1 MTTVNA
7 GERLRRAKLDGAA
20 ARHEE
25 GAKRSRYR
33 GLATPFV
40 IEAHGRPGDF
50 ARSVVGRFAR
60 DSELGSSTDVA
71 LAWQSLCAIVQSGS
85 AALELRSCAYKPAD
99 WDYAAYY
106 VYVVFFPFHLGRYR
120 SRH

>member
-1 MTTVNA
+1 MTINA
-7 GERLRRAKLDGAA
+7 GERLRRAKLDGVA

-25 GAKRSRYR
+25 GATRSRYR

-50 ARSVVGRFAR
+50 ARSVIGRFAR
-60 DSELGSSTDVA
+60 ESELGNSSDVA
-71 LAWQSLCAIVQSGS
+71 LAWQSLSAIVQSES
-85 AALELRSCAYKPAD
+85 AALELRSCAYKPAV

-106 VYVVFFPFHLGRYR
+106 V
-120 SRH
+120 

>member
-1 MTTVNA
+1 MDVAIVNVMTINA
-7 GERLRRAKLDGAA
+7 GGRLRRAKLDGAA

-50 ARSVVGRFAR
+50 ARSVIGRFAR
-60 DSELGSSTDVA
+60 DSELGISTGVA
-71 LAWQSLCAIVQSGS
+71 LAWQSLSAIVQSES
-85 AALELRSCAYKPAD
+85 AALELRSCAYTPTD
-99 WDYAAYY
+99 WDHAGYY
-106 VYVVFFPFHLGRYR
+106 I
-120 SRH
+120 